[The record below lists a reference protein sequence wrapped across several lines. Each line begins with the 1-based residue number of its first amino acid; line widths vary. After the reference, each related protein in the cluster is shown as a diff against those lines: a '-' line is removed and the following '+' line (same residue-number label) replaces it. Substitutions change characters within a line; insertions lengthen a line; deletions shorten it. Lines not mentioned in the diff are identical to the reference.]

1 MPIHKQTIRDR
12 FWLWGMKVNVL
23 QETSD
28 YAALNFGTSTVTVE
42 ETIQRT
48 GAHNVIMA
56 GHLPITQES
65 LDAMPSARRIICKS
79 SLHRGQDGKN
89 VMNYDECLARLMAA
103 KKLAAVD
110 TRVEGFLVD
119 DFSTGSIE
127 AGVSPKHLNRLQ
139 FANAVHSP
147 FVPVSATIYTMSLER
162 PELVDLLP
170 FFAQFLVPLWHAD
183 QIAALPAALDRLSE
197 LSGGKLMML
206 CLYVFNFG
214 TNTSIPRE
222 LMQHQLD
229 MAEEL
234 LCEEH
239 ITGLAICGTC
249 MMDLDW
255 EANHCLYEW
264 LDRVGDRKIEGS
276 RHDCTTK

>member
-1 MPIHKQTIRDR
+1 MPIHAQTIRDR
-12 FWLWGMKVNVL
+12 FWLWGMKVNAL

-28 YAALNFGTSTVTVE
+28 YAALSFGTSTLTVE
-42 ETIQRT
+42 QAIQRT
-48 GAHNVIMA
+48 GVRNVIMA
-56 GHLPITQES
+56 GLLPIVQES
-65 LDAMPSARRIICKS
+65 LDAMPSAERIICKW
-79 SLHRGQDGKN
+79 SLHKGLDGNN
-89 VMNYDECLARLMAA
+89 VMNYDGCLSRLMAA
-103 KKLAAVD
+103 KELALDD
-110 TRVEGFLVD
+110 TRIEGFLVD

-127 AGVSPKHLNRLQ
+127 AGVQPEHLNRLQ

-147 FVPVSATIYTMSLER
+147 FMLLSATIYTMSLER

-170 FFAQFLVPLWHAD
+170 FFAHFLVPLWHAD
-183 QIAALPAALDRLSE
+183 QIGTLPTALDRLSE
-197 LSGGKLMML
+197 LSGGKPMML

-222 LMQHQLD
+222 LMQRQLD

-234 LCEEH
+234 LCEER

-264 LDRVGDRKIEGS
+264 LDRVGDRTIE
-276 RHDCTTK
+276 RK